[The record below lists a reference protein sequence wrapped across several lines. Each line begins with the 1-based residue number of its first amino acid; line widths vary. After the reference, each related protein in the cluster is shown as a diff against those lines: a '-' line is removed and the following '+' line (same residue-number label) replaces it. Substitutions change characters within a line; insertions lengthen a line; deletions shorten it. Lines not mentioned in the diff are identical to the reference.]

1 MYACVTNRAAS
12 ATGHSLEDHLLQAQQ
27 HDPARVKEFTALK
40 RVFREGF
47 NWRDLFDYVTRRL
60 EELTEDR
67 CGWFACFL
75 PLPVCSIPSTTNA

>member
-1 MYACVTNRAAS
+1 M
-12 ATGHSLEDHLLQAQQ
+12 
-27 HDPARVKEFTALK
+27 KEFLALK

-67 CGWFACFL
+67 CGQGGEGA
-75 PLPVCSIPSTTNA
+75 